1 MMKDIFDEIFG
12 RDYFNE
18 LFDSFRRYTEKYS
31 DVEDNKDEE
40 DDGHPEDE
48 KEESYYHKV
57 ADTYENGNHTS
68 HVEKEI
74 KNGEVLKDVK
84 ETYKIEDK
92 SCKKGEDSD
101 TKDTCCKKNTLERCC
116 KDNQYYED
124 KLKEANDLLEEAKE
138 TIQKQSELI
147 QRYQNKLDNIEK
159 AFLGK

>member
-1 MMKDIFDEIFG
+1 MMREIFDEIFG
-12 RDYFNE
+12 RDYVDE
-18 LFDSFRRYTEKYS
+18 LFDSFRKYTEKYS
-31 DVEDNKDEE
+31 DVEDNEDEE
-40 DDGHPEDE
+40 NE

-92 SCKKGEDSD
+92 SCKKGEDGD
-101 TKDTCCKKNTLERCC
+101 TKDTCCKKNTLECCC

-124 KLKEANDLLEEAKE
+124 KLTEANDLLNEARE
-138 TIQKQSELI
+138 TIHNQSELI
-147 QRYQNKLDNIEK
+147 QRYQKKLDNIEK